1 MSRLSLYLSRQY
13 VAQGMALFSAVIF
26 LVWIT
31 QALRLFDLVTDKGQ
45 SLLTLLGQSVLTTPP
60 LSRAMLHICI
70 GIGIVRTL
78 EALQSS
84 HELHTIHATQRMSAL
99 WSSILFTSASLA
111 LVIGLL
117 AHWIEPLSYRSYG
130 DWTEQVAA
138 DLVGRALEPHQFREV
153 TPGFVVQ
160 IEGRMPDGTITG
172 FFADDSRGKD
182 NRRTYEARRATINS
196 DEHGLYLALEDGRIQ
211 HQAVDLSFTE
221 IKFAEYQLGL
231 ESITQETPHR
241 SVIDETTTFEFYGIT
256 QERELSLAE
265 RQVIER
271 RWMEMALGLA
281 VGLFAVA
288 LAGFPRGRNKGPF
301 IPFEVTIIAVAFTG
315 RIVSDQIHVLGIA
328 GLSGVIF
335 MAGLAVVILA
345 ARFATPYLPR
355 IGKKAI

>member
-1 MSRLSLYLSRQY
+1 MSRLSLYLGRQY
-13 VAQGMALFSAVIF
+13 VAQGMALFSAVLF

-78 EALQSS
+78 EALQTS
-84 HELHTIHATQRMSAL
+84 HELHTIHATRRVNAL
-99 WSSILFTSASLA
+99 WNSILVTSAGMA

-117 AHWIEPLSYRSYG
+117 AHWIEPLSYRSYA

-172 FFADDSRGKD
+172 FFADDSRNKD
-182 NRRTYEARRATINS
+182 NRRSYEARRATINS
-196 DEHGLYLALEDGRIQ
+196 DEQGLYLALEDGRIQ

-221 IKFAEYQLGL
+221 IRFAEYQLGL
-231 ESITQETPHR
+231 ESIAQEAPHR
-241 SVIDETTTFEFYGIT
+241 SALDETTTLELYQIA
-256 QERELSLAE
+256 QERDLSLAE
-265 RQVIER
+265 RQAIER
-271 RWMEMALGLA
+271 RWMETALGIA

-301 IPFEVTIIAVAFTG
+301 VPFEVTIIVVAFAG
-315 RIVSDQIHVLGIA
+315 RIVSDQILVLGIA

-335 MAGLAVVILA
+335 MTGLAVVILA
-345 ARFATPYLPR
+345 ARFAAPYLPR
-355 IGKKAI
+355 FGKTAT